1 MACGYAVNVEAFR
14 IYAWETAKIF
24 VSEYPWF
31 YMPQSVHKILIHG
44 ADIIE
49 KVSLPIGMMSE
60 EALEARNKD
69 FRSYRLNHTR
79 KDSRLHTME
88 DLLHALLV
96 SSDPF
101 ITSKSKST
109 SKYSKKHIQIDDE
122 VKQLLLNMNDL
133 PGSLNSESSDSE

>member
-1 MACGYAVNVEAFR
+1 
-14 IYAWETAKIF
+14 
-24 VSEYPWF
+24 
-31 YMPQSVHKILIHG
+31 MPQSVHKILIHG